1 MNIIKNVSDIE
12 RIVEIIERSIVRG
25 LNRIDEIETI

>member
-12 RIVEIIERSIVRG
+12 CIVEIIERSIVRG